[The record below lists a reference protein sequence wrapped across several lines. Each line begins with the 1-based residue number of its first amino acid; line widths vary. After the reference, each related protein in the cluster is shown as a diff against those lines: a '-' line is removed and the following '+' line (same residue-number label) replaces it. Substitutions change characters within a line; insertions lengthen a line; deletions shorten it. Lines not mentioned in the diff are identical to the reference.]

1 MESKIEYEKI
11 KIQIYVIR
19 QYAYVTYMDVFWKT
33 PLRSA
38 PLWQMASIV
47 AFLIT
52 LCAWENMNLL
62 F

>member
-1 MESKIEYEKI
+1 LLPCTIIMVNTMESKIEYEKI

-38 PLWQMASIV
+38 PL
-47 AFLIT
+47 
-52 LCAWENMNLL
+52 
-62 F
+62 

>member
-38 PLWQMASIV
+38 PL
-47 AFLIT
+47 
-52 LCAWENMNLL
+52 
-62 F
+62 